1 MFLQEKVPYNG
12 EIEHLGLS
20 TLGHFS
26 TFVGAIRSNLFLP
39 QRQAKKGYPLL
50 SPILSA
56 TYHFSTFNYVFNK
69 KHCTIN
75 HLHFLLGGKSFF
87 CQKFPAVKSVAVIIK
102 IPSIS
107 ATVSRTILWG
117 AFGQTTIFQLIA
129 KAYTQFN

>member
-1 MFLQEKVPYNG
+1 MPYNC
-12 EIEHLGLS
+12 EIKHLGLS

-26 TFVGAIRSNLFLP
+26 TFVGAICSNLFLP

-107 ATVSRTILWG
+107 ATVSRTILSGSHWRYT
-117 AFGQTTIFQLIA
+117 FFQHLQKHIHNLID
-129 KAYTQFN
+129 KKMG

>member
-87 CQKFPAVKSVAVIIK
+87 LPKISCRKISGSHNKNPIYIRHRVPYNFVGSLWANYHFSTYCKSIY
-102 IPSIS
+102 
-107 ATVSRTILWG
+107 TI
-117 AFGQTTIFQLIA
+117 
-129 KAYTQFN
+129 